1 MPAEGPAPGAL
12 VATTAARAANERVNQ
27 VSHEGNGM
35 PDMERAIEV
44 LAQAL
49 WHIDDGSIDEA
60 VVIRALLEHAVA
72 IAHGQWEPAVVRRVI
87 NEIVDDV
94 LVAGELEYRG
104 LQEGRN

>member
-1 MPAEGPAPGAL
+1 MN
-12 VATTAARAANERVNQ
+12 RA
-27 VSHEGNGM
+27 
-35 PDMERAIEV
+35 AIEV

-49 WHIDDGSIDEA
+49 WRIDDGSIDQA

-87 NEIVDDV
+87 NAIVDDV

-104 LQEGRN
+104 PQEGRN

>member
-1 MPAEGPAPGAL
+1 M
-12 VATTAARAANERVNQ
+12 T
-27 VSHEGNGM
+27 
-35 PDMERAIEV
+35 DMERAIEV

-94 LVAGELEYRG
+94 LVAGELEHRG
-104 LQEGRN
+104 PQEV